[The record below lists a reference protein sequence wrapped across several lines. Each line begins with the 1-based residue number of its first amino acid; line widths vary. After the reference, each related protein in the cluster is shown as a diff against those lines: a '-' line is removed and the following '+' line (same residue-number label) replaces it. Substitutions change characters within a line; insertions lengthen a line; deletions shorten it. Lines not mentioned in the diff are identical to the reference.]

1 MITKKTLLYNFI
13 FGAST
18 DTKIKTYYH
27 LLEPLFH
34 TMSDH
39 NMYLNLGY
47 HDKNESFP
55 NSIVTTQKNMVEN
68 VTRDFNKSGLWL
80 DVGCG
85 TGAPACYLSK
95 MYDDIEIEG
104 INIVENQIVKARLLA
119 EQKEVNDKVQ
129 FLFGDACN
137 MYSENE
143 SYDNIYAIE
152 SAFHFE
158 NKLKFITEAHRT
170 LKPDGKI
177 AIADIVYKPELAKI
191 TDFYKVAIAKHGL
204 ATKEFYSEEKW
215 TSLLKKQNFKDIII
229 EDITINVASVLPEWI
244 KLIKTNEHKLLPLY
258 PKTFLTMLCKCL
270 QYAADKK
277 ENSIFGY
284 VIIRAKK

>member
-39 NMYLNLGY
+39 NMFLNLGY

-55 NSIVTTQKNMVEN
+55 NSIVTAQKNMVEN
-68 VTRDFNKSGLWL
+68 VTKDFNKLGLWL

-85 TGAPACYLSK
+85 TGAPACHLSK

-119 EQKEVNDKVQ
+119 EQKELNDKVQ
-129 FLFGDACN
+129 FFFGDACN
-137 MYSENE
+137 MFSENE
-143 SYDNIYAIE
+143 SYDNIYGYI
-152 SAFHFE
+152 FNYYIF
-158 NKLKFITEAHRT
+158 
-170 LKPDGKI
+170 
-177 AIADIVYKPELAKI
+177 
-191 TDFYKVAIAKHGL
+191 KV
-204 ATKEFYSEEKW
+204 
-215 TSLLKKQNFKDIII
+215 
-229 EDITINVASVLPEWI
+229 
-244 KLIKTNEHKLLPLY
+244 LLP
-258 PKTFLTMLCKCL
+258 
-270 QYAADKK
+270 
-277 ENSIFGY
+277 
-284 VIIRAKK
+284 

>member
-1 MITKKTLLYNFI
+1 MF
-13 FGAST
+13 
-18 DTKIKTYYH
+18 
-27 LLEPLFH
+27 
-34 TMSDH
+34 
-39 NMYLNLGY
+39 LNLGY
-47 HDKNESFP
+47 HDKNDSFP
-55 NSIVTTQKNMVEN
+55 NSIVNTQKNMIEN
-68 VTRDFNKSGLWL
+68 VTKDFSKSGLWL

-119 EQKEVNDKVQ
+119 EQKEVTDKVQ

-143 SYDNIYAIE
+143 SYDNMYAIE

-158 NKLKFITEAHRT
+158 DKLKFIKEAHRT
-170 LKPDGKI
+170 LKHNGKI

-191 TDFYKVAIAKHGL
+191 TDFYKVTIAKHGL

-215 TSLLKKQNFKDIII
+215 KKLLIKQNFKDIII

-258 PKTFLTMLCKCL
+258 PKIFLTMLCKCL

-284 VIIRAKK
+284 VVIRAKK

>member
-1 MITKKTLLYNFI
+1 MF
-13 FGAST
+13 
-18 DTKIKTYYH
+18 
-27 LLEPLFH
+27 
-34 TMSDH
+34 
-39 NMYLNLGY
+39 LNLGY

-55 NSIVTTQKNMVEN
+55 NSIVATQKNMVEI
-68 VTRDFNKSGLWL
+68 VTKDFNKIGVWL

-85 TGAPACYLSK
+85 TGAPACHLSK
-95 MYDDIEIEG
+95 MYAEIEIEG

-119 EQKEVNDKVQ
+119 EQKKVTDKVQ
-129 FLFGDACN
+129 FIFSDACN
-137 MYSENE
+137 MYSENK
-143 SYDNIYAIE
+143 SYNNMYAIE

-158 NKLKFITEAHRT
+158 DKLKFIKEAYRT

-177 AIADIVYKPELAKI
+177 AIADIVYKPELGKI
-191 TDFYKVAIAKHGL
+191 TDFYKVAVAKHGL
-204 ATKEFYSEEKW
+204 ATKEFYSAEKW
-215 TSLLKKQNFKDIII
+215 ADLLQEQNFKDITI

-244 KLIKTNEHKLLPLY
+244 KLIKTNEHKLIPLY
-258 PKTFLTMLCKCL
+258 PKIFLKMLCKCL